1 MSEMGGG
8 RWGWEGGKRGRR
20 VCLSGGGG
28 GGVGG
33 WREDGGTPATEESAR
48 LVKHM

>member
-1 MSEMGGG
+1 MGLGGG
-8 RWGWEGGKRGRR
+8 QEREAR
-20 VCLSGGGG
+20 VSEWGG